1 MKKANG
7 GIDMLNGPLAKKI
20 LLFTLPVALSNMVQ
34 QLFNAAALPAVGTM
48 IGTCAF
54 RITWIYT
61 VFRVHP
67 TLETLYH
74 AFPLSWVLTVILILC
89 GFAVIKPLKNRG
101 E

>member
-1 MKKANG
+1 
-7 GIDMLNGPLAKKI
+7 MLNGPLAKKI

-34 QLFNAAALPAVGTM
+34 QLFNAALPAVGTM

-61 VFRVHP
+61 VFRVRP

-74 AFPLSWVLTVILILC
+74 AFPPVVGLDGFLILC
-89 GFAVIKPLKNRG
+89 GFAGVKPLKNRG

>member
-1 MKKANG
+1 
-7 GIDMLNGPLAKKI
+7 MLNGPLAKKI
-20 LLFTLPVALSNMVQ
+20 LLFTLPALSNMVQ
-34 QLFNAAALPAVGTM
+34 QLFNAADTAVVGTM

-67 TLETLYH
+67 TLETLYP
-74 AFPLSWVLTVILILC
+74 AFPLSWVLTVLLILC
-89 GFAVIKPLKNRG
+89 GFAGVKPLKNRG